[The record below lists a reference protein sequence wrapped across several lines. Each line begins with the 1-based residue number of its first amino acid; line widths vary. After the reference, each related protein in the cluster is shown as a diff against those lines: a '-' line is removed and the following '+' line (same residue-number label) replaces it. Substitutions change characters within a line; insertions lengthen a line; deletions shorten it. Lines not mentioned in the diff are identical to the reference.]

1 MINIELQIGDVLIGK
16 INHCELKVVEF
27 KDEETINGTS
37 KIIVLDYEGRKL
49 HEPYKRILHVHL
61 KLSGMERWWVNNE
74 SYIQWRIST

>member
-16 INHCELKVVEF
+16 INHCELEVVEF

-49 HEPYKRILHVHL
+49 HEPYKRILHSAFKVIRDG
-61 KLSGMERWWVNNE
+61 KVVSE
-74 SYIQWRIST
+74 